1 MRNLEWTSIDLL
13 NHQYRAVIDGKG
25 DIFINLTAN
34 DIVAGNLII
43 PRSKHYAY
51 VIDEQ
56 FVVGL
61 PQQQKGLY
69 YVVEY
74 SVLRVMN
81 RRDLCIGVRSKEED
95 GKIYLSPLKEYIPK
109 D

>member
-1 MRNLEWTSIDLL
+1 MGNLEWMCVSVL
-13 NHQYRAVIDGKG
+13 NHQYRAVVDGKG

-34 DIVAGNLII
+34 DIVAGDFII

-51 VIDEQ
+51 VTDDQ

-61 PQQQKGLY
+61 PQQQKDLY

-74 SVLRVMN
+74 SVFRVID
-81 RRDLCIGVRSKEED
+81 RSDLCIGVRAREEN